1 MIDRVVR
8 NASKFRAI
16 AKFREQILAATKVES
31 EVESEFVEFVLSV
44 ETNASALTK
53 IQTLMEGRS
62 SIANLRLR
70 GYRQLTQLT
79 QLYAQS
85 FEEEAKLLEGGGS
98 GGGSSNSN
106 SNSNAVTNS
115 LKQSSHLA
123 VALASFEEGDI
134 RKSFQFI
141 MEGFN
146 AILEVCTNIYSH
158 RETRKCI

>member
-85 FEEEAKLLEGGGS
+85 FEEEAKLLEEGGGGGS
-98 GGGSSNSN
+98 NST
-106 SNSNAVTNS
+106 SNAVTNS
-115 LKQSSHLA
+115 LKQSSLLA

-146 AILEVCTNIYSH
+146 AILEVCICIYITCIAE
-158 RETRKCI
+158 REREI